1 MGVMAVCE
9 IYEIIL
15 IMVQFLSKCNK
26 IQDHEVDSGETLI
39 QINLNVNSE
48 GKISLYFIFTV
59 WDVAGKMCVSFSSLQ
74 IELQN

>member
-9 IYEIIL
+9 IHEIIL
-15 IMVQFLSKCNK
+15 IMVQFLSKFNK

-39 QINLNVNSE
+39 QIHLNLNSE
-48 GKISLYFIFTV
+48 GKISLYFIFTE
-59 WDVAGKMCVSFSSLQ
+59 WDVAGKTCVSFSSLQ